1 MLFTIHTFYNFRFLI
16 FYLLHSDF
24 YCFALLRVLLIPN
37 HVFVITTLVI
47 DIFHSV
53 LYFYFLVHL
62 YTFLFLHLFLE
73 AFVLFR
79 VYQFFFIQCF
89 IDKIFVLHLES
100 SFIPNVNQLRIF
112 YFIITFDNY
121 LFSYCFIIVIVEVL
135 KYFAFWYWY
144 HCDLFQLTPFN
155 SQ

>member
-1 MLFTIHTFYNFRFLI
+1 MLLTIHTFYNFRLFF
-16 FYLLHSDF
+16 FYLLHSYF
-24 YCFALLRVLLIPN
+24 YCFALLRVLHIPN

-53 LYFYFLVHL
+53 LYFYFLVRL

-144 HCDLFQLTPFN
+144 HSDLFQLIPFN